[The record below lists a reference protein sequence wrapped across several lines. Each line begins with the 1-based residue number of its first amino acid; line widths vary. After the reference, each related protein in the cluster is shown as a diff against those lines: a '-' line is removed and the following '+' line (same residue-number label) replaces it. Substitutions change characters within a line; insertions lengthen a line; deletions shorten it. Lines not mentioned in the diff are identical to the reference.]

1 MSKEYDQYLK
11 QHKEN
16 VAKGYHWLK
25 RYLPHIVQPHM
36 QYQICNNH
44 DASKTDYTEY
54 TAYDNYFYS
63 REKTP
68 QVIEEFNL
76 AWLHHIHHNPHHWQY
91 WVLINDDPGEGMK
104 ILDMPDIYIVEMI
117 CDWWAFS
124 WNKGDPY
131 EIFHWYDEH
140 KPYMKLS
147 DETREKVEDIL
158 GVIKLKLD
166 ELKEEN

>member
-1 MSKEYDQYLK
+1 MSHEYDLYLK

-16 VAKGYHWLK
+16 VAKGYHWM
-25 RYLPHIVQPHM
+25 REYLPTIATPQM
-36 QYQICNNH
+36 EFQICYNH
-44 DASKTDYTEY
+44 DASKYHPAEY

-63 REKTP
+63 RSKTP

-104 ILDMPDIYIVEMI
+104 ILDMPDLYIVEMV

-124 WNKGDPY
+124 WKKGNLY
-131 EIFHWYDEH
+131 EIFSWYDEH
-140 KPYMKLS
+140 KDYMKLS
-147 DETREKVEDIL
+147 NETREKVEDIL
-158 GVIKLKLD
+158 DMMKKKLD
-166 ELKEEN
+166 ELKEET